1 MASYLPTLA
10 ALLAIQVQTCVPSRR
25 APPEP
30 HEPVRD
36 PSGPDRDNGDE
47 PVSAREALLSYVGT
61 RGRDFQGRELHDV
74 FITAPQL
81 AEIVGYSEATA
92 RRRLNYFEEQGV
104 VKSNHEANVRFWE
117 LTEDFSAL
125 EDDMIRDEEMVTE
138 TAQRL
143 MELAED
149 A

>member
-1 MASYLPTLA
+1 M
-10 ALLAIQVQTCVPSRR
+10 
-25 APPEP
+25 
-30 HEPVRD
+30 
-36 PSGPDRDNGDE
+36 
-47 PVSAREALLSYVGT
+47 SAREALLSYVGT